1 MRSLIHPFVPSARAT
16 SPRNPAKSAQQFSCR
31 TEANCRPRTLLPNSF
46 GETYLLPDGFLTA
59 LDPQVR
65 LLTLPNFG
73 VNSTVVLLILKWNV
87 ITSLLI
93 FQSRLITGYVTTK
106 TYLFV
111 TLLIRLEY
119 ISWIY
124 GTWEEI
130 LHKDYLKAGYF
141 QPLWFS

>member
-1 MRSLIHPFVPSARAT
+1 MRSLIHPFVPSARST

-87 ITSLLI
+87 ITSLVT

-130 LHKDYLKAGYF
+130 LHKDYLKARYF